1 MDLIRDGEGTWR
13 VLEDNLRCPSGVAYF
28 LENRRV
34 MKQLFG
40 DLFQRQRVAP
50 IDDYPSQLLRM
61 LKGLAPWSSEPYVVI
76 LTPGV
81 HNSAYF
87 EHSYLARLMGVQLV
101 EGRISPVKAA
111 RFGCEAHQG

>member
-1 MDLIRDGEGTWR
+1 M
-13 VLEDNLRCPSGVAYF
+13 LEDNLRCPSGVAYF

-40 DLFQRQRVAP
+40 DLFERQRVAP
-50 IDDYPSQLLRM
+50 IDDYPSKLLRM
-61 LKGLAPWSSEPYVVI
+61 LKGLAPWSPEPYVVI

-101 EGRISPVKAA
+101 EGSDLTCEAA
-111 RFGCEAHQG
+111 RFGCAAPQGSAGLM